1 MRRMP
6 RIIHKVRITAEAIAD
21 IRGMRGGRRRV
32 GIRRMSADVAKYIGL
47 LDASGRLPWWGYF
60 RADYEDP
67 GSGEFLK
74 LFVYRGAQ
82 IGLMQ
87 YWDLKAVCRARDWTE
102 AADVSGEIRMWI
114 ETKIED
120 LPEEEDAAIRIR
132 VTEVLNE
139 TEKTLWGNVLEE
151 VENEFEDERDKA
163 AAKEVAFLQSAY
175 FNFGRA
181 VKKDK
186 RR

>member
-1 MRRMP
+1 M
-6 RIIHKVRITAEAIAD
+6 HKLNITAEAAFDINEYLGLKRFDKRTVKAEVETYIAY
-21 IRGMRGGRRRV
+21 MT
-32 GIRRMSADVAKYIGL
+32 
-47 LDASGRLPWWGYF
+47 ASGQLPWWGYF

-67 GSGEFLK
+67 DSGEFLK

-82 IGLMQ
+82 LGLMQ

-102 AADVSGEIRMWI
+102 EADISGEIRTWI

-120 LPEEEDAAIRIR
+120 FPDEEDIFIRIR
-132 VTEVLNE
+132 VTEILNN
-139 TEKTLWGNVLEE
+139 TKKTLWSNVLEE
-151 VENEFEDERDKA
+151 ITNEFKYERDKE